1 MGDVVLQGFFVGGL
15 YALIAL
21 GFAMIYKS
29 SMVLNLAYGEQ
40 ILILAYLLHW
50 FLVSAGMPTWASV
63 ILCFIVGGALGWVL
77 ERAFIRPLLGQP
89 FLSILMMT
97 LMLGFLFKGITVLW
111 RGGKS
116 YSLPFTPSGMWDIFG
131 LQVLPPA
138 AIAFIVAIAVFL
150 LMLFVFK
157 YTKIGLAM
165 RVVATDHLVSQ
176 SLGIRVKRIFSLSW
190 VISGVFAGLCAILV
204 GMVWMIVP
212 EMGDIAL
219 GKGLPVLLLGGMD
232 SIPGA
237 LVGGLVI
244 GVVESLGGYWGGE
257 IREIIPW
264 LVMLTILIIRPW
276 GMFGTQRI
284 ERI

>member
-1 MGDVVLQGFFVGGL
+1 MGDVVIQGFLVGGL

-21 GFAMIYKS
+21 GFCMVFKS

-40 ILILAYLLHW
+40 ILIISYFLYWLLETQG
-50 FLVSAGMPTWASV
+50 LPTWGAV
-63 ILCFIVGGALGWVL
+63 IIIFIAGAALGWVL

-89 FLSILMMT
+89 FLAILMMT
-97 LMLGFLFKGITVLW
+97 LMLGFLFKGVTVLW
-111 RGGKS
+111 QGGQS
-116 YSLPFTPSGMWDIFG
+116 RSLPFTPSGMWDVG
-131 LQVLPPA
+131 SLQIRPET
-138 AIAFIVAIAVFL
+138 AIAFFVAIALFL
-150 LMLFVFK
+150 VMLFFFK
-157 YTKIGLAM
+157 YTKVGLAM

-190 VISGVFAGLCAILV
+190 VISGVIAALCAILV
-204 GMVWMIVP
+204 GMVWMITP

-237 LVGGLVI
+237 LAGGIII
-244 GVVESLGGYWGGE
+244 GLVESLGSYWGGE
-257 IREIIPW
+257 YTEIIPW
-264 LVMLTILIIRPW
+264 IVMLTILLVRPW
-276 GMFGTQRI
+276 GLFGTQRI

>member
-21 GFAMIYKS
+21 GFAMIFKAS
-29 SMVLNLAYGEQ
+29 EVLNLAYGQQ
-40 ILILAYLLHW
+40 ILILSYFLHW
-50 FLVSAGMPTWASV
+50 LLVTEGLPTWASV
-63 ILCFIVGGALGWVL
+63 LIVFIFGALIGFVL
-77 ERAFIRPLLGQP
+77 ERVFIRPLLGQP

-116 YSLPFTPSGMWDIFG
+116 YSLPFTPSGMWEIG
-131 LQVLPPA
+131 GVQILPAA
-138 AIAFIVAIAVFL
+138 AIAFFAAIFVFVC
-150 LMLFVFK
+150 MLFLFQ
-157 YTKIGLAM
+157 YTKVGLAM

-190 VISGVFAGLCAILV
+190 VISGMFAGVCAILV
-204 GMVWMIVP
+204 GMVWMITP

-237 LVGGLVI
+237 LVGGLII

-257 IREIIPW
+257 VREIVPW
-264 LVMLTILIIRPW
+264 LVMLVILLFRPW
-276 GMFGTQRI
+276 GMFGTRRI